1 MKFLKQS
8 TAVTIVIGPF
18 LDDMDGKTPETA
30 LTVANI
36 DADLYKGATKSDLTL
51 TLSGGNNDCV
61 HIANGFYSLELTTG
75 NVDTLGSLKLAFNV
89 AGALPVW
96 EDFIVLPAAVYDAMF
111 GSGSIFVKAAK
122 TLVNKAVQTKSTG
135 VINYYDDD
143 GSTILLTHT
152 PTDAEST
159 ITRTPS

>member
-1 MKFLKQS
+1 MQFLKQS
-8 TAVTIVIGPF
+8 TAVTIPAGPF
-18 LDDMDGKTPETA
+18 LDDADGKTAETG
-30 LTVANI
+30 LSI
-36 DADLYKGATKSDLTL
+36 IQADIRLSKNGGDFAQAHNATGATHDENGYYDLPL
-51 TLSGGNNDCV
+51 D
-61 HIANGFYSLELTTG
+61 TTDT
-75 NVDTLGSLKLAFNV
+75 NTLGCLRITISKS
-89 AGALPVW
+89 GALPVW
-96 EDFIVLPAAVYDAMF
+96 EDFMILPAAVYNAVF

-143 GSTILLTHT
+143 GSTVLLTHT

>member
-1 MKFLKQS
+1 MQFLKQS
-8 TAVTIVIGPF
+8 TAVTIPAGPF
-18 LDDMDGKTPETA
+18 LDDVDGKTTETG
-30 LTVANI
+30 LSITQ
-36 DADLYKGATKSDLTL
+36 ADIRLSKNGNDFAQTHNAAGATHDE
-51 TLSGGNNDCV
+51 
-61 HIANGFYSLELTTG
+61 NGYYDVPLDSMDT
-75 NVDTLGSLKLAFNV
+75 DTLGCLRITISKS
-89 AGALPVW
+89 GALPVW
-96 EDFIVLPAAVYDAMF
+96 EDFMILPAAVYNAVF

-143 GSTILLTHT
+143 GSTVLLTHT